1 MKKVAYYAGCLA
13 SLSAKELDSSTRA
26 LCPKLDLEL
35 IDMPKSTCCGAG
47 DIHEA
52 KPDFYLHLN
61 ARVLSQAQELGVDTL
76 MTICNVC
83 TLNLR
88 QANQRIQQDEAVRER
103 VNRNLVEAG
112 VAPYDG
118 GVDVQHFLWLIT
130 VGERY
135 EMLKKVASKGLDGM
149 KIAPFYGCQILRPSK
164 ILGFED
170 PDSPQSLERI
180 ILACGGEPVD
190 YPAKLKYCGF
200 PIVLAR
206 EEVALNEV
214 MQPLEQ
220 ASELGAAAI
229 VTPCPLCHLSLD
241 AWQKKAEKQ
250 SGRKFNMP
258 TLHMSQLIGLAAGLP
273 QSELAFH
280 RHITPVGEKI
290 MNATVK

>member
-1 MKKVAYYAGCLA
+1 MKYVGYYAGCLA

-26 LCPKLDLEL
+26 LAPSLGLYL
-35 IDMPKSTCCGAG
+35 VDMPKATCCGAG

-61 ARVLSQAQELGVDTL
+61 ARILSQAQELGVDTI
-76 MTICNVC
+76 MTVCNVC

-88 QANQRIQQDEAVRER
+88 QANARLKEDEEVRAR
-103 VNRNLVEAG
+103 VNKHLAASG

-118 GVDVQHFLWLIT
+118 GVDVQHFLWMIT

-135 EMLKKVASKGLDGM
+135 EMLKTVAAGRLSGM

-180 ILACGGEPVD
+180 IEACGGEAID
-190 YPAKLKYCGF
+190 YPAKLKCCGF

-214 MQPLEQ
+214 TQPLSQ
-220 ASELGAAAI
+220 ASDAGADCI

-241 AWQKKAEKQ
+241 AWQSKASKQ
-250 SGRKFNMP
+250 SGIEFSMP

-273 QSELAFH
+273 DSVLKFE
-280 RHITPVGEKI
+280 RHVTRVSDAVRSSK
-290 MNATVK
+290 V